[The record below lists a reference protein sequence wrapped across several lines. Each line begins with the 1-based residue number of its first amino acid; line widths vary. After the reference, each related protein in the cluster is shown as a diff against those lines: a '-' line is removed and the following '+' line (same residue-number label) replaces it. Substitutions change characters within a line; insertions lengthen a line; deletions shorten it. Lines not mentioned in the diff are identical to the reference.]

1 MFLVKKIL
9 LSILCNGFLFGVVG
23 FGSVSE
29 ASELEKNAEI
39 PVNVVS
45 EEDEFYYVV
54 DDNDAIQSRTW
65 SKTQSYKIK
74 KGARTYLGTYTTN
87 RKTTLQIKFMVGPAE
102 VKLGGSYSES
112 GKFKKYKQNVTVTVT
127 YKRYRKID
135 NKYVDTKTVTS
146 NTSYT
151 DYVAI

>member
-1 MFLVKKIL
+1 MV
-9 LSILCNGFLFGVVG
+9 FLFGVIG
-23 FGSVSE
+23 FGAISE
-29 ASELEKNAEI
+29 ASELENNAET

-45 EEDEFYYVV
+45 EDDEFYYVI
-54 DDNDAIQSRTW
+54 DDNNAIQSRTW

-74 KGARTYLGTYTTN
+74 KGARTYLGSYTTN
-87 RKTTLQIKFMVGPAE
+87 RNKSTVQIKFMVGPAE
-102 VKLGGSYSES
+102 VKLGSSYSES
-112 GKFKKYKQNVTVTVT
+112 GKFKKYKQNVTVT

-146 NTSYT
+146 NTSYI